1 MATFLRPGQYE
12 WICEQ
17 FLRVTMLLHI
27 PQAEMETGDERNR
40 TLLASSPASG
50 YVNSRVEDLAK
61 KVRKGAIFM
70 SGP

>member
-1 MATFLRPGQYE
+1 
-12 WICEQ
+12 
-17 FLRVTMLLHI
+17 
-27 PQAEMETGDERNR
+27 METRDERNY

-61 KVRKGAIFM
+61 KVRKGAMFM